1 MKRRGFTLFI
11 SLIVLWASLT
21 PYSHR
26 VYASDVEQYRP
37 SSETVCVAI
46 APKLTTSVQE
56 STDHL
61 FVIIAPFA
69 LTRSHSLHQKILS
82 TYLSICK
89 SVKAYIVF
97 RVFRN

>member
-1 MKRRGFTLFI
+1 MKRRVFTLLI

-46 APKLTTSVQE
+46 APKLTASVQE
-56 STDHL
+56 STDH
-61 FVIIAPFA
+61 FVIVAPFA
-69 LTRSHSLHQKILS
+69 LTRSLSLHQKILS
-82 TYLSICK
+82 NYLSICK
-89 SVKAYIVF
+89 TFKAYIIF